1 MGTLLLDCDYLIVG
15 AGIIGVSL
23 ARRLKQIH
31 PDSRVVILEK
41 ESELAFHSSGRNSG
55 VLHSGFYYP
64 ADSLKAR
71 FTRDGCARLTEY
83 CDRHQL
89 KILKCGKLV
98 VAQTEEDLPQIDE
111 LLRRAKQ
118 NSVSLEEVSE
128 ADAKRIEPLAR
139 FYRRALWSS
148 STSVVDPKEVLQ
160 QLVQEVMALGV
171 RIELGCRYEG
181 REGSSHVKT
190 SKGKVNFVY
199 LVNCA
204 GLYADQIA
212 IDFGFSK
219 QYRLL
224 PFKGLYLKSKEPMP
238 GFLKTNIYPVPNLR
252 NPFLG
257 VHFTLTVDGRV
268 KIGPT
273 AIPAFWREQYSGFE
287 RFSVSEM
294 AEVIYRELGLFCRAN
309 FDFRSLAV
317 EEIKKYRKNY
327 LLERAEHLVNG
338 LDRSLFQAWG
348 PAGIRAQLLNIETR
362 SLEMDY
368 VLQGDSGSLHVLNA
382 VSPAFTSS
390 IPFAEYVCEKISRLE
405 RGEQLQ

>member
-1 MGTLLLDCDYLIVG
+1 
-15 AGIIGVSL
+15 
-23 ARRLKQIH
+23 
-31 PDSRVVILEK
+31 
-41 ESELAFHSSGRNSG
+41 
-55 VLHSGFYYP
+55 
-64 ADSLKAR
+64 
-71 FTRDGCARLTEY
+71 
-83 CDRHQL
+83 
-89 KILKCGKLV
+89 
-98 VAQTEEDLPQIDE
+98 
-111 LLRRAKQ
+111 
-118 NSVSLEEVSE
+118 
-128 ADAKRIEPLAR
+128 
-139 FYRRALWSS
+139 
-148 STSVVDPKEVLQ
+148 
-160 QLVQEVMALGV
+160 
-171 RIELGCRYEG
+171 
-181 REGSSHVKT
+181 
-190 SKGKVNFVY
+190 
-199 LVNCA
+199 
-204 GLYADQIA
+204 
-212 IDFGFSK
+212 
-219 QYRLL
+219 
-224 PFKGLYLKSKEPMP
+224 MP